1 MTTTTVFERPD
12 KRMVVI
18 NAGDA
23 IGSCIVTVTLDWVR
37 LSGMYVFP
45 MFRRMGHATR
55 LMNEVIRQFGT
66 AIRIRRPIYLEI
78 DCLYLDELD
87 GMNDAELRTF
97 YMGFGFETVHG
108 HDYAM
113 VRMPSGNRPSTASG
127 ESGEPAAS

>member
-23 IGSCIVTVTLDWVR
+23 IGSCIVTVTRDWGR

-45 MFRRMGHATR
+45 QFRRLGHATR
-55 LMNEVIRQFGT
+55 LMKEVIRQFGELT
-66 AIRIRRPIYLEI
+66 IYLEI

-113 VRMPSGNRPSTASG
+113 VRMPSEILPSTVSG
-127 ESGEPAAS
+127 ESGEPAA